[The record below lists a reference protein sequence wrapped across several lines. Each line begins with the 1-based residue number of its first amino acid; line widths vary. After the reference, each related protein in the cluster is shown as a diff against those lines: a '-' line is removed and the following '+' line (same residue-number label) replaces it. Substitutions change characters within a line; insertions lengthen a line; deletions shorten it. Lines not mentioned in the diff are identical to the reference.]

1 MNNTNKAVNTFA
13 GVEEIPA
20 RVFSYLLTNNSEE
33 CENFW
38 KVLYYPTADAL
49 QKDKLTLKQK
59 RDLIWRGQPNES
71 DYKLFNKPVISDSMV
86 TGDNMIQMRMFRYGD
101 NPTQLIKANLLFEF
115 ELYTNDKLSNIVNEN
130 DMFVERTDYLE
141 NRLKDILNGT
151 DIGLGYG
158 YLAYNRELSTYSKST
173 MSINNSKSYYGRTF
187 MMVLEYMNVSKDIG
201 CEEF

>member
-1 MNNTNKAVNTFA
+1 MNNTNKTVNTFA

-38 KVLYYPTADAL
+38 KVLYYPTTDAL

-101 NPTQLIKANLLFEF
+101 NPVQQIKANLLFEF
-115 ELYTNDKLSNIVNEN
+115 ELYTNDKLSNIINEN